1 MWKNL
6 LSYAELPK
14 YVLGFTLFLSTAL
27 QFWNNYKQQKF
38 ESTIQLQL
46 QGVLKGNAEK
56 IARLDKEL
64 KTAKSEMISYKEM
77 EKRTKQ
83 IISEVGTQTQA
94 LEDHLKETDAKIL
107 SYSSRF
113 TEIEKTLH
121 GGKIKVRVEGR
132 EKPKEIKKPTQ
143 DWRGVDADDFLTCV
157 HYYDPDKCPPIS
169 YTWAM
174 EYQNKGKS
182 IAQFTTR
189 NLWLEEAGQLD
200 LNLVFKVDVLTF
212 GEDPDSLGS
221 GAVQNQGVYIKGGYF
236 SEDGKFVTLVEDK
249 LIEGDPN
256 LDPRFFY
263 VPTVPY
269 GHSKK
274 YKRYEPSY
282 YVGTSLLPT
291 LGYDMGIQAGGS
303 FVNLFEAKLRIGGV
317 GYISKD
323 YFGVGPSISYHP
335 KIGGKYLNF
344 APNISYLVSS
354 EKQALSLGLLFQVW

>member
-1 MWKNL
+1 MLKNL
-6 LSYAELPK
+6 LTYAELSK
-14 YVLGFTLFLSTAL
+14 YVLGVALFLSTAL

-38 ESTIQLQL
+38 ESTIQQQL
-46 QGVLKGNAEK
+46 QGVLKGNAQE
-56 IARLDKEL
+56 IARIDGEL
-64 KTAKSEMISYKEM
+64 KTAKSEMISYEQM
-77 EKRTKQ
+77 EKRTNQ
-83 IISEVGTQTQA
+83 IISAVGTQTQA
-94 LEDHLKETDAKIL
+94 LEDHLKKTDAKIL

-113 TEIEKTLH
+113 TAIEKTLK

-132 EKPKEIKKPTQ
+132 EKPKEIKQPTQ

-174 EYQNKGKS
+174 QYQNKGKS

-212 GEDPDSLGS
+212 GENPDSLGS

-236 SEDGKFVTLVEDK
+236 SEDGKFITIVEDK

-263 VPTVPY
+263 VPSVPY
-269 GHSKK
+269 GHTKT
-274 YKRYEPSY
+274 YGTYEPAY
-282 YVGTSLLPT
+282 YVGLGLLPT
-291 LGYDMGIQAGGS
+291 EEYDMGIQAGGS
-303 FVNLFEAKLRIGGV
+303 FVNLFDAKLRMGGV
-317 GYISKD
+317 GYISNTH
-323 YFGVGPSISYHP
+323 FGIGPSISYHP
-335 KIGGKYLNF
+335 KIGGKHLNF
-344 APNISYLVSS
+344 APNLSYLFSS
-354 EKQALSLGLLFQVW
+354 VRNNLSLGLLFQVW